1 LADWANAQNFYLFV
15 LNEHQQPVTH
25 RLMHPHFEFKLQFK
39 RSIDDQLE
47 GKVNRPIINIPLV
60 HGNTLVI
67 QLPHR
72 LHPAND
78 FILYFSILKVVIAV
92 VILALFS
99 LLMARNL

>member
-1 LADWANAQNFYLFV
+1 
-15 LNEHQQPVTH
+15 
-25 RLMHPHFEFKLQFK
+25 
-39 RSIDDQLE
+39 
-47 GKVNRPIINIPLV
+47 IPLV

-99 LLMARNL
+99 LLMARNLQQPLERLREASKKLCNGDFNVSVVKELKSST